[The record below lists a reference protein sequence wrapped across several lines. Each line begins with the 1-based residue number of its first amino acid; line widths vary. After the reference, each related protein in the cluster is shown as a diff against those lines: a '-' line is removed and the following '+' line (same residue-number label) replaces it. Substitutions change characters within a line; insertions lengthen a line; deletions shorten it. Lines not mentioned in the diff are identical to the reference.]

1 MGILD
6 HLSLFSYLNGNP
18 ELEKLNQDIDFSVS
32 SPEALAL
39 LAALSFHE
47 RKRKRFF
54 LFPTIGDA
62 EAFNQFLSDY
72 VKEDESFLFPFDEI
86 FKTSAIGVSPERDEE
101 RLLALSSIASVKPSI
116 LVGHRSSYQIRIRSK
131 DRYRNSRIDLKQ
143 GDRILLSDLVT
154 RLSKLGYQRMDRVTM
169 PNQMAMRGGILDIFD
184 TSYDDPIRRE
194 FFGDEIDDIR
204 FFKVN
209 DERSFQH
216 VKSVTIHPASRR
228 LLSDEEIQ
236 SGLSSRDALLKEQEK
251 KLDRISFDGL
261 KETLEEVKEEAKKG
275 YLSELHARFYPFFEK
290 EEHSLSDYL
299 SDYECFVFDEKQ
311 SSNELEYLRKRENSF
326 FSKSVKEGTSLEG
339 EKRFATQCNLSSFHK
354 VKNSEEDSFIL
365 RNNSFKSISYAQSDD
380 RLKAY
385 LKEGYKIRIVLPEPN
400 YSNYQNYLNEAQI
413 PYSLYPLHS
422 SIRFLEGKLT
432 HGFEIPKEKHVYLSA
447 KEIYGVSSQR
457 SRFLSRYKEAKVIR
471 RYEDLEVGDYV
482 VHEVNGVGRYLGV
495 SELNGLEYLKIQ
507 YAEDALFYLPLAQYK
522 RIRKYSSRE
531 GFTPSLDRLGG
542 STWSRKKSRIRSK
555 ISYLADQ
562 LLSLYSERSTRPGY
576 SFASEPEREESFR
589 KSFPYPY
596 TESQKQAREDIRI
609 DRESPHPRDRLIA
622 GDVGFGKTEI
632 AFYAAFKCV
641 LSHKQA
647 VLLCPTTILSRQHFK
662 VARQRFHDFG
672 VHLALLN
679 RFTTPQEEK
688 HIKEGLAE
696 GKIDFVIG
704 THALL
709 SDTVVFHDLGLLI
722 IDEEQKFGV
731 AHKEKIKEKAK
742 NVDCLTLTATPIPRT
757 RQRSLLG
764 VRTLSYL
771 TEAPVNRRPVK
782 TYVAKQDKE
791 LIKEVIQKELDRR
804 GQVFYLHN
812 KISDIFEVAGR
823 LEKSFPNATVAV
835 VHAKRDASEVEEIRA
850 KFYAKEA
857 DILVCTSIIESGL
870 DLPNVNTIIVENA
883 DHFGLSSL
891 YQIKGRVGRS
901 DRLAYAYFFFKDS
914 KNLTD
919 DARKRLKALKDFT
932 ELGSG
937 YKIARQDLNIRGAG
951 DILGSEQAG
960 FVDSLGYDAYR
971 DLLKEVVS
979 EKKLRKEGVVK
990 KNKTD
995 FELSFSLDAH
1005 IPSEYGNESQR
1016 ISMYQELS
1024 DCKDDNDLKNFA
1036 DKLRDV
1042 YGPYPEEVA
1051 NLLIKRKIEIN
1062 LNSGIFQSFEEGLGK
1077 YNRDRTKAFSL
1088 KPKAYKK
1095 RDEELRPLRVKLHRK
1110 VTSDQRFSFVLTKTR
1125 DYLQDRLF
1133 LTDKLCQIYNS

>member
-72 VKEDESFLFPFDEI
+72 VREDESFLFPFDEI

-216 VKSVTIHPASRR
+216 VKSVTIHPSSRR

-236 SGLSSRDALLKEQEK
+236 SGLSSRDALLKDQEK

-385 LKEGYKIRIVLPEPN
+385 LQEGYKIRIVLPEPN

-422 SIRFLEGKLT
+422 SIRF
-432 HGFEIPKEKHVYLSA
+432 
-447 KEIYGVSSQR
+447 
-457 SRFLSRYKEAKVIR
+457 
-471 RYEDLEVGDYV
+471 
-482 VHEVNGVGRYLGV
+482 
-495 SELNGLEYLKIQ
+495 
-507 YAEDALFYLPLAQYK
+507 
-522 RIRKYSSRE
+522 
-531 GFTPSLDRLGG
+531 
-542 STWSRKKSRIRSK
+542 
-555 ISYLADQ
+555 
-562 LLSLYSERSTRPGY
+562 
-576 SFASEPEREESFR
+576 
-589 KSFPYPY
+589 
-596 TESQKQAREDIRI
+596 
-609 DRESPHPRDRLIA
+609 
-622 GDVGFGKTEI
+622 
-632 AFYAAFKCV
+632 
-641 LSHKQA
+641 
-647 VLLCPTTILSRQHFK
+647 
-662 VARQRFHDFG
+662 
-672 VHLALLN
+672 
-679 RFTTPQEEK
+679 
-688 HIKEGLAE
+688 
-696 GKIDFVIG
+696 
-704 THALL
+704 
-709 SDTVVFHDLGLLI
+709 
-722 IDEEQKFGV
+722 
-731 AHKEKIKEKAK
+731 
-742 NVDCLTLTATPIPRT
+742 
-757 RQRSLLG
+757 
-764 VRTLSYL
+764 
-771 TEAPVNRRPVK
+771 
-782 TYVAKQDKE
+782 
-791 LIKEVIQKELDRR
+791 
-804 GQVFYLHN
+804 
-812 KISDIFEVAGR
+812 
-823 LEKSFPNATVAV
+823 
-835 VHAKRDASEVEEIRA
+835 
-850 KFYAKEA
+850 
-857 DILVCTSIIESGL
+857 
-870 DLPNVNTIIVENA
+870 
-883 DHFGLSSL
+883 
-891 YQIKGRVGRS
+891 
-901 DRLAYAYFFFKDS
+901 
-914 KNLTD
+914 
-919 DARKRLKALKDFT
+919 
-932 ELGSG
+932 
-937 YKIARQDLNIRGAG
+937 
-951 DILGSEQAG
+951 
-960 FVDSLGYDAYR
+960 
-971 DLLKEVVS
+971 
-979 EKKLRKEGVVK
+979 
-990 KNKTD
+990 
-995 FELSFSLDAH
+995 
-1005 IPSEYGNESQR
+1005 
-1016 ISMYQELS
+1016 
-1024 DCKDDNDLKNFA
+1024 
-1036 DKLRDV
+1036 
-1042 YGPYPEEVA
+1042 
-1051 NLLIKRKIEIN
+1051 
-1062 LNSGIFQSFEEGLGK
+1062 
-1077 YNRDRTKAFSL
+1077 
-1088 KPKAYKK
+1088 
-1095 RDEELRPLRVKLHRK
+1095 
-1110 VTSDQRFSFVLTKTR
+1110 
-1125 DYLQDRLF
+1125 
-1133 LTDKLCQIYNS
+1133 

>member
-18 ELEKLNQDIDFSVS
+18 ELEKLNQDKDLSVS
-32 SPEALAL
+32 SPEALAR

-47 RKRKRFF
+47 KERKRFF
-54 LFPTIGDA
+54 LFPTLGYA
-62 EAFNQFLSDY
+62 EAFYQFLSDY
-72 VKEDESFLFPFDEI
+72 VKEDESYLFPFDEI

-101 RLLALSSIASVKPSI
+101 RLLSLSSIASPKPSI
-116 LVGHRSSYQIRIRSK
+116 LVGHRSSYQIRIRNQK
-131 DRYRNSRIDLKQ
+131 QYRDSRIDLKQ
-143 GDRILLSDLVT
+143 GDRLLLSDL
-154 RLSKLGYQRMDRVTM
+154 LSKLFKLGYQRRDRVTC
-169 PNQMAMRGGILDIFD
+169 PNQMARRGGILDVFD
-184 TSYDDPIRRE
+184 VSYSDPIRRE
-194 FFGDEIDDIR
+194 FFGDELDDLR

-216 VKSVTIHPASRR
+216 VKQITLHTASRR
-228 LLSDEEIQ
+228 LLSEEEIS
-236 SGLSSRDALLKEQEK
+236 SGIQQLDYLLNSQEARI
-251 KLDRISFDGL
+251 DRISFDEL
-261 KETLEEVKEEAKKG
+261 KQTIEEVKEEAKRG
-275 YLSELHARFYPFFEK
+275 YLSELHARFYPFFSK

-299 SDYECFVFDEKQ
+299 SDYECFIFDYKQ
-311 SSNELEYLRKRENSF
+311 CKEELEGLKKREKAFFDKSIKDGFSLKGEQRFASACYLDHFHKVDNKEENSF
-326 FSKSVKEGTSLEG
+326 L
-339 EKRFATQCNLSSFHK
+339 
-354 VKNSEEDSFIL
+354 L
-365 RNNSFKSISYAQSDD
+365 RDNAFKAVSYAQSDD
-380 RLKAY
+380 RIKAY
-385 LKEGYKIRIVLPEPN
+385 LQEGYKIRILLPEPN
-400 YSNYQNYLNEAQI
+400 YSNYQNYLHEANI
-413 PYSLYPLHS
+413 PFTIYPLHS
-422 SIRFLEGKLT
+422 EVRFLEGRLT

-447 KEIYGVSSQR
+447 KEIYGISSQR

-562 LLSLYSERSTRPGY
+562 LLSLYSERAIRPG
-576 SFASEPEREESFR
+576 FAFPSDPEREEAFR

-596 TESQKQAREDIRI
+596 TESQRKAREDIRL
-609 DRESPHPRDRLIA
+609 DRESPHPRDRLVA

-632 AFYAAFKCV
+632 AFFAAFKCIS
-641 LSHKQA
+641 SHKQA

-679 RFTTPQEEK
+679 RFTSSQEEK
-688 HIKEGLAE
+688 HIKEGLKD

-709 SDTVVFHDLGLLI
+709 SDSVVFHDLGLLI

-757 RQRSLLG
+757 RQMSLLG

-791 LIKEVIQKELDRR
+791 LIKEVIQKELDRQ

-812 KISDIFEVAGR
+812 KISDIFEVAGK
-823 LEKSFPNATVAV
+823 LEKSFPNMNIGV
-835 VHAKRDASEVEEIRA
+835 VHARREPEEVEEKRTA
-850 KFYAKEA
+850 FYNKEI

-870 DLPNVNTIIVENA
+870 DIPNVNTIIVENA

-914 KNLTD
+914 KNITP

-990 KNKTD
+990 ENKTD

-1024 DCKDDNDLKNFA
+1024 DCKNDEDLKNFSN
-1036 DKLRDV
+1036 KLEDV

-1077 YNRDRTKAFSL
+1077 YCRERTKAFSL

-1095 RDEELRPLRVKLHRK
+1095 RDGELRPLRVKLHRK
-1110 VTSDQRFSFVLTKTR
+1110 VTSDQRFAFALNKTR

-1133 LTDKLCQIYNS
+1133 LTEKLCQI